1 MSFTQIKGQDFAINN
16 LKKFIQTGKVPPA
29 MIFYGPAGVGKAK
42 IAVEFAKTLNCQ
54 NLGADF
60 EPCDMCQSCK
70 QIEMQTH
77 PDIIFADYKY
87 QAALLKEEV
96 EDQQNIKIET
106 VRSLTNASQQ
116 KAVAAKWK
124 VFIIDKAE
132 RLVPAA
138 ANALLKFIEEPPQNT
153 VWILISSKRE
163 AMLSTIKSRCQSIS
177 FAPLS
182 TQIITEIL
190 QDNYIEK
197 DLAQKAAKFAEGST
211 ENAFLIASLLEDFS
225 PLSRDAS
232 FATQVA
238 LNLPRTLAQARPKVN
253 IILDMISQKIHT
265 DWLNENDEKTKNK
278 LAKLIQDFVFYKK
291 ALKQN
296 VAPQMVAET
305 ALVKAENSNIN
316 IQEIL

>member
-1 MSFTQIKGQDFAINN
+1 MSFAQIKGQDFAIKN

-42 IAVEFAKTLNCQ
+42 IALAFARALNCQ
-54 NLGADF
+54 NLGTDF
-60 EPCDMCQSCK
+60 EPCEMCQSCK

-77 PDIIFADYKY
+77 PDIIFADYAY

-106 VRSLTNASQQ
+106 VRSLTTASQQ

-163 AMLSTIKSRCQSIS
+163 TMLSTIKSRCQSIS

-197 DLAQKAAKFAEGST
+197 DLAQKAAVFAEGST
-211 ENAFLIASLLEDFS
+211 ENAFLIASLLEDFA
-225 PLSRDAS
+225 PLDRDAS

-253 IILDMISQKIHT
+253 IILDMLAQKIHKN
-265 DWLNENDEKTKNK
+265 WLDEQEEKTKNK

-296 VAPQMVAET
+296 VAPQMLAEA

>member
-1 MSFTQIKGQDFAINN
+1 MSFAQIKGQDFAIKN

-42 IAVEFAKTLNCQ
+42 IALAFARALNCE

-60 EPCDMCQSCK
+60 EPCEMCQSCK

-77 PDIIFADYKY
+77 PDIIFADYAY

-106 VRSLTNASQQ
+106 VRSLTTASQQ

-163 AMLSTIKSRCQSIS
+163 TMLSTIKSRCQSIS

-197 DLAQKAAKFAEGST
+197 DLAQKAAVFAEGST
-211 ENAFLIASLLEDFS
+211 ENAFLIASLLEDFA
-225 PLSRDAS
+225 PLDRDAS

-253 IILDMISQKIHT
+253 IILDMLAQKIHKN
-265 DWLNENDEKTKNK
+265 WLDEQDEKTKNK

-296 VAPQMVAET
+296 VAPQMLAEA

>member
-29 MIFYGPAGVGKAK
+29 MIFYGPAGIGKAK
-42 IAVEFAKTLNCQ
+42 IAIEFAKALNCQ
-54 NLGADF
+54 NSGTDF

-87 QAALLKEEV
+87 QAALLKEE
-96 EDQQNIKIET
+96 EDEQQNIKIET

-163 AMLSTIKSRCQSIS
+163 TMLSTIKSRCQSIS

-182 TQIITEIL
+182 KQIITEIL
-190 QDNYIEK
+190 QDNYIENE
-197 DLAQKAAKFAEGST
+197 LAQKAAQFAEGST
-211 ENAFLIASLLEDFS
+211 ENAFLIASLLEDFA
-225 PLSRDAS
+225 PLSRDAG

-253 IILDMISQKIHT
+253 IILDMLTQKIHKN
-265 DWLNENDEKTKNK
+265 WLQANDEKTKNK

>member
-1 MSFTQIKGQDFAINN
+1 MNFTQIKGQETAILS
-16 LKKFIQTGKVPPA
+16 LKNFIKTGKVPPA

-42 IAVEFAKTLNCQ
+42 AAIAFAQALNCQ
-54 NLGADF
+54 NLSNDF
-60 EPCDMCQSCK
+60 EPCQNCQSCK
-70 QIEMQTH
+70 QIEMKTH
-77 PDIIFADYKY
+77 PDIIFADYAY
-87 QAALLKEEV
+87 QAALLKEE
-96 EDQQNIKIET
+96 EDEQQNIKIET
-106 VRSLTNASQQ
+106 VRSLTTASQQ

-132 RLVPAA
+132 KLVTAA

-163 AMLSTIKSRCQSIS
+163 TMLSTIKSRCQSIP

-182 TQIITEIL
+182 TDIIEEIL
-190 QDNYIEK
+190 KDNFIEES
-197 DLAQKAAKFAEGST
+197 LAQKAAIFAEGST
-211 ENAFLIASLLEDFS
+211 EKAFLISSLLEDFA

-232 FATQVA
+232 FATQAA

-253 IILDMISQKIHT
+253 IILDILTQKIHQN
-265 DWLNENDEKTKNK
+265 WLDSNDEKTKKN

-296 VAPQMVAET
+296 VAPQMLAEA
-305 ALVKAENSNIN
+305 ALVKAENANIN

>member
-1 MSFTQIKGQDFAINN
+1 MSFAQIKGQDFAINN

-42 IAVEFAKTLNCQ
+42 VALAFARALNCQ
-54 NLGADF
+54 NLGEDF
-60 EPCDMCQSCK
+60 EPCEMCQSCK

-77 PDIIFADYKY
+77 PDIIFADYAY

-106 VRSLTNASQQ
+106 VRSLTTASQQ
-116 KAVAAKWK
+116 KAVAAIWK

-163 AMLSTIKSRCQSIS
+163 TMLSTIKSRCQSIS

-190 QDNYIEK
+190 QDNFVEK
-197 DLAQKAAKFAEGST
+197 DLTQKAAIFAEGST
-211 ENAFLIASLLEDFS
+211 ENAFLIASLLEDFA
-225 PLSRDAS
+225 PLDRDAS

-253 IILDMISQKIHT
+253 IILDMLAQKIHKN
-265 DWLNENDEKTKNK
+265 WLDEQDEKTKNK

-296 VAPQMVAET
+296 VAPQMLAEA

>member
-1 MSFTQIKGQDFAINN
+1 MNFAQIKGQDFAINN
-16 LKKFIQTGKVPPA
+16 LKKFIKTGKVPPA
-29 MIFYGPAGVGKAK
+29 MIFYGPAGIGKAK
-42 IAVEFAKTLNCQ
+42 VAMAFAQALNCQ
-54 NLGADF
+54 NLGSDF
-60 EPCDMCQSCK
+60 EPCQICQSCK
-70 QIEMQTH
+70 QIEMHTH
-77 PDIIFADYKY
+77 PDIIFADYAY

-96 EDQQNIKIET
+96 DDQQNIKIET
-106 VRSLTNASQQ
+106 VRSLTTASQQ

-132 RLVPAA
+132 KLVPAA

-153 VWILISSKRE
+153 VWILISSKRVT
-163 AMLSTIKSRCQSIS
+163 MLSTIKSRCQSIS

-182 TQIITEIL
+182 EQIITEIL
-190 QDNYIEK
+190 KDNYIEN
-197 DLAQKAAKFAEGST
+197 DLAQKAAVFAEGST
-211 ENAFLIASLLEDFS
+211 EKAFLIANLLEDFA

-232 FATQVA
+232 FATQAA

-253 IILDMISQKIHT
+253 IILDMLAQKIHKN
-265 DWLNENDEKTKNK
+265 WLDEQDEKTKNK

-305 ALVKAENSNIN
+305 ALVKAQISNIN

>member
-16 LKKFIQTGKVPPA
+16 LKKFIKTGKVPPA
-29 MIFYGPAGVGKAK
+29 MIFYGPAGIGKAK
-42 IAVEFAKTLNCQ
+42 VAVEFAKALNCEK
-54 NLGADF
+54 LGEDF
-60 EPCDMCQSCK
+60 EPCELCQSCK

-77 PDIIFADYKY
+77 PDIMFADYAY

-106 VRSLTNASQQ
+106 VRSLTTASQQ

-163 AMLSTIKSRCQSIS
+163 TMLSTIKSRCQSIS

-190 QDNYIEK
+190 QDNFIEQ
-197 DLAQKAAKFAEGST
+197 DLAQKAAQFAEGST
-211 ENAFLIASLLEDFS
+211 ENAFLIASLLEDFAA
-225 PLSRDAS
+225 LDRDAS

-253 IILDMISQKIHT
+253 IILDMLTQKIHQN
-265 DWLNENDEKTKNK
+265 WLTEQDEKTKNK

-296 VAPQMVAET
+296 VAPQMLAEA

>member
-29 MIFYGPAGVGKAK
+29 MIFYGPSGVGKAK
-42 IAVEFAKTLNCQ
+42 VAVEFARALNCQ
-54 NLGADF
+54 NLGEDF
-60 EPCDMCQSCK
+60 EPCEMCQSCK

-77 PDIIFADYKY
+77 PDIIFADYAY

-106 VRSLTNASQQ
+106 VRSLTTASQQ
-116 KAVAAKWK
+116 KAVAAIWK

-163 AMLSTIKSRCQSIS
+163 TMLSTIKSRCQSIS

-190 QDNYIEK
+190 QDNYIEN
-197 DLAQKAAKFAEGST
+197 DLAQKAAQFAEGST
-211 ENAFLIASLLEDFS
+211 ENAFLIASLLEDFA

-232 FATQVA
+232 FATQIA

-253 IILDMISQKIHT
+253 IILDMLTQKIHKN
-265 DWLNENDEKTKNK
+265 WLQANDEKTKNK
-278 LAKLIQDFVFYKK
+278 LAKLY
-291 ALKQN
+291 
-296 VAPQMVAET
+296 
-305 ALVKAENSNIN
+305 
-316 IQEIL
+316 

>member
-16 LKKFIQTGKVPPA
+16 LKKFIKTGKVPPA

-42 IAVEFAKTLNCQ
+42 VAVEFAKALNCQ
-54 NLGADF
+54 NLGEDF
-60 EPCDMCQSCK
+60 EPCEICQSCK
-70 QIEMQTH
+70 QIEMHTH
-77 PDIIFADYKY
+77 PDIIFADYNY

-96 EDQQNIKIET
+96 DEQQNIKIET
-106 VRSLTNASQQ
+106 VRSLTTASQQ

-163 AMLSTIKSRCQSIS
+163 TMLSTIKSRCQSIS

-182 TQIITEIL
+182 EQVITEIL
-190 QDNYIEK
+190 QDNYVEK
-197 DLAQKAAKFAEGST
+197 DLAQKSSQFAAGST
-211 ENAFLIASLLEDFS
+211 ENAFLIASLLEDFA

-253 IILDMISQKIHT
+253 IILDMLTQKIHQN
-265 DWLNENDEKTKNK
+265 WLNAADEKTKNT

-305 ALVKAENSNIN
+305 ALVKAQISNIN

>member
-1 MSFTQIKGQDFAINN
+1 MSFAQIKGQDFAINN

-42 IAVEFAKTLNCQ
+42 IAVEFAKALNCQ
-54 NLGADF
+54 NLSENF
-60 EPCDMCQSCK
+60 EPCQNCQSCK

-77 PDIIFADYKY
+77 PDIIFADYAY

-96 EDQQNIKIET
+96 DDQQNIKIET
-106 VRSLTNASQQ
+106 VRSLTTASQQ
-116 KAVAAKWK
+116 KAVAANWK

-132 RLVPAA
+132 KLVPAA

-163 AMLSTIKSRCQSIS
+163 TMLSTIKSRCQSIS

-190 QDNYIEK
+190 QDNYIENT
-197 DLAQKAAKFAEGST
+197 LAQKAAAFAEGST
-211 ENAFLIASLLEDFS
+211 ENAFLIASLLEDFA
-225 PLSRDAS
+225 PLDRDAS

-253 IILDMISQKIHT
+253 IILDMLAQKIHQN
-265 DWLNENDEKTKNK
+265 WLQAKDEKTKNN

-296 VAPQMVAET
+296 VAPQMVAEA
-305 ALVKAENSNIN
+305 ALVKAENSQIN